1 MSQDTQLVTTQ
12 YMEAHETEFSFLPNM
27 TESDSKGK
35 YCLSYN
41 IKVIV
46 SNFERGKS
54 FNKAR
59 KRFSMKIVGNL

>member
-46 SNFERGKS
+46 LSFERGNAS
-54 FNKAR
+54 I
-59 KRFSMKIVGNL
+59 KREKIQDFQCK